1 LRLKDV
7 KKYKNQLIPFLPAED
22 WLIGLI
28 FRDETEA
35 WSDKF
40 GDEGAMIEFALNHG
54 LGQILYRSSVVD
66 SLSEMGRNKLKKE
79 YFSNLARNTALQI
92 VGDEVLQKLRDRG
105 IEAMF
110 LKGSFLSRVVYKDP
124 ALRPMSDIDI
134 LVPTGKAEEA
144 FMMLAPDLSVLKNMD
159 KYAHHLPGFMY
170 RGVLLEIHK
179 SLFAVNLKYQIP
191 IGIIWQKKEVIPD
204 GGLDAMHPLHL
215 LAHLLLHIYYSYRN
229 GGLRLG
235 WFYDL
240 KLCFE
245 YYQNR
250 FTKEEII
257 NFMSANDLLKP
268 VSRVLGLLLFLW
280 PQSYLGSDDF
290 EVPDN
295 DVLKMARFIKR
306 RQGRQSDLKYGY
318 SIAWERL
325 KYSAGWKMRLAFM
338 KYLVLVDKSGT
349 HHHLLF
355 RIWYLVKSSLRM
367 LFYRMFGR

>member
-1 LRLKDV
+1 MKDV
-7 KKYKNQLIPFLPAED
+7 EKYKNQLIPFLPAED
-22 WLIGLI
+22 WLIGLV
-28 FRDETEA
+28 FRGETEP
-35 WSDKF
+35 WSDDF
-40 GDEGAMIEFALNHG
+40 GDEGSMIDFALKHG
-54 LGQILYRSSVVD
+54 LGQILYRSPVVD
-66 SLSEMGRNKLKKE
+66 SLTEVGRNKLKKE
-79 YFSNLARNTALQI
+79 YFSNLARNAALQI
-92 VGDEVLQKLRDRG
+92 VGDEVLQKLRSKG
-105 IEAMF
+105 IEAML
-110 LKGSFLSRVVYKDP
+110 LKGSFLSRVVYRDS

-134 LVPTGKAEEA
+134 LVPSGRAEEA
-144 FMMLAPDLSVLKNMD
+144 FTMLAPDGADLVNMD
-159 KYAHHLPGFMY
+159 KYGHHLPGFMY

-191 IGIIWQKKEVIPD
+191 TAIIWQKKEIIPD
-204 GGLDAMHPLHL
+204 GGLNAMHPLHL

-229 GGLRLG
+229 GGVRLG

-268 VSRVLGLLLFLW
+268 VSRVLGLLHFLW

-290 EVPDN
+290 EVPLN
-295 DVLKMARFIKR
+295 DVAEMASFIKR
-306 RQGRQSDLKYGY
+306 HNGGPSGLKYGY

-325 KYSAGWKMRLAFM
+325 KYSKDWKARLAFM
-338 KYLVLVDKSGT
+338 KHLVLVDKTGS

-355 RIWYLVKSSLRM
+355 RLWYLVKSSLRM
-367 LFYRMFGR
+367 LLFRLFGR